1 MTISI
6 PIRRRLFLD
15 FLLVLLIGMGLAGFF
30 TWRAVEALY
39 LNTQR
44 ENLLAQA
51 TLTAAA
57 LDGQPLT
64 GPSQPYSQTANA
76 LPGIHTRLLTEQGV
90 VIVDLGMPAGAIT
103 PPPVENATPISSGEL
118 LRRSEIQQ
126 AAQGTPATAVRRVAG
141 RPVLYAAA
149 PIRGQEGEVAGL
161 VYLAT
166 PLPAGGLPLGLLLQL
181 AGAAGA
187 AVVLASAAGFW
198 IARRISRPIEEI
210 DRAAGRVSGGDLGSL
225 VDMRSEISELT
236 GLAQSFNEMTAS
248 LNRSI
253 QAKNA
258 FIADVT
264 HELRT
269 PLTVIKGT
277 IETLEDGAL
286 DDRQGR
292 IPLLESMHYETDRL
306 IRLVNDLLVLTRAD
320 AGTLRLNLQ
329 TIDLHELARMRCEH
343 LAPLA
348 AQNGVEFQITGLDPA
363 WAHADADRVAQVL
376 GNILDNALRYSPTG
390 STVEIKVSE
399 RGGDITCE
407 VSDAG
412 PGIPAQHLPFVFERF
427 YRADSSRDRK
437 SGGAGLGLA
446 IAQSL
451 VSAMGGSIDASSVEG
466 QGTTICFSLP
476 AATQLPEN

>member
-1 MTISI
+1 MTLS
-6 PIRRRLFLD
+6 IRRRLFLD
-15 FLLVLLIGMGLAGFF
+15 FLLVLLIGMGLVGIL
-30 TWRAVEALY
+30 TWLVVKTLY

-57 LDGQPLT
+57 LEGQPLT
-64 GPSQPYSQTANA
+64 GTSQPYSQTTNA
-76 LPGIHTRLLTEQGV
+76 LPGIHSRFLTEQGV
-90 VIVDLGMPAGAIT
+90 VIVDLGMQTGAIT
-103 PPPVENATPISSGEL
+103 PPPIENSATISAGEL
-118 LRRSEIQQ
+118 MRRPEIQQ
-126 AAQGTPATAVRRVAG
+126 ASQGVPASAIRRVAN
-141 RPVLYAAA
+141 RQVLYAAA
-149 PIRGQEGEVAGL
+149 PIRAQNGEVAGL

-166 PLPAGGLPLGLLLQL
+166 PLPAGGLPLNLALELL
-181 AGAAGA
+181 GA
-187 AVVLASAAGFW
+187 AVAATLLASAAGTW
-198 IARRISRPIEEI
+198 IARRISLPIEEI
-210 DRAAGRVSGGDLGSL
+210 DRAAERVSAGDLNRP
-225 VDMRSEISELT
+225 VDVQSEISELA
-236 GLAQSFNEMTAS
+236 GLAQSFNEMTSS

-292 IPLLESMHYETDRL
+292 TALLDSMHRETDRL

-320 AGTLRLNLQ
+320 AGSLRLNLQ
-329 TIDLHELARMRCEH
+329 AVDLCELAFARGEH
-343 LAPLA
+343 LAGLA
-348 AQNGVEFQITGLDPA
+348 AQNGVKILVSGPAIARARADP
-363 WAHADADRVAQVL
+363 DRVAQVL
-376 GNILDNALRYSPTG
+376 DNILDNALRYSPRG
-390 STVEIKVSE
+390 STVQVLVAVREGSVF
-399 RGGDITCE
+399 CE

-446 IAQSL
+446 IVKSL
-451 VSAMGGSIDASSVEG
+451 VTAMGGNVSASSVEG
-466 QGTTICFSLP
+466 QGAKLYFSLP